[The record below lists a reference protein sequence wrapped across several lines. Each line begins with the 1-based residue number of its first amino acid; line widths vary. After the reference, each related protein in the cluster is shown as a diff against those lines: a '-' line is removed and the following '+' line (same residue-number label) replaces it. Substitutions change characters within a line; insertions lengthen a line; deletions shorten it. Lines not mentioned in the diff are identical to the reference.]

1 MAIIQHRYR
10 EAGLETDWIEN
21 SSEYHQRWH
30 QPILRNA
37 LQVIHTFMS
46 GCPGP
51 ELPNTKYIR
60 SIIRTDHLFIGRC
73 QNYNIMTNDIWWE
86 HKLETVV
93 ENEEVTIFMVY
104 AKK

>member
-1 MAIIQHRYR
+1 MVIMVMRLKHEYPARQPIIQHRYR
-10 EAGLETDWIEN
+10 DAGLEIDWIEN

-51 ELPNTKYIR
+51 EIAKTKYIR
-60 SIIRTDHLFIGRC
+60 SIISTDHIFKGRC
-73 QNYNIMTNDIWWE
+73 ARTITSWQMINGKNTN
-86 HKLETVV
+86 
-93 ENEEVTIFMVY
+93 
-104 AKK
+104 